1 MSCVEKR
8 YVCIQLIESVHV
20 ESVGMVG
27 AVYIRIGFKL
37 SGVQFKLKNRRK

>member
-8 YVCIQLIESVHV
+8 HVCIQLIESIHV
-20 ESVGMVG
+20 ESISLVS

-37 SGVQFKLKNRRK
+37 SGIQFKLKNRRK